1 LRIISGSLKS
11 RRINPPSG
19 LPTRPTTD
27 RAKEG
32 LFNILQHRIDFES
45 ITFLDLFAGTGNI
58 TFEVASR
65 GCKQVTCVD
74 NNSKCVDFI
83 RQTAKAFHLE
93 GIHTFRT
100 NVFSFLS
107 QKQNSWDIIFA
118 DPPYDLENLE
128 SLPDLVFTNQ
138 LLRPEGLLIIEHSPK
153 ITFRQHPRIRDHR
166 IYGLVNF
173 SLFA

>member
-1 LRIISGSLKS
+1 MRIISGSLKS

-65 GCKQVTCVD
+65 
-74 NNSKCVDFI
+74 
-83 RQTAKAFHLE
+83 
-93 GIHTFRT
+93 
-100 NVFSFLS
+100 
-107 QKQNSWDIIFA
+107 
-118 DPPYDLENLE
+118 
-128 SLPDLVFTNQ
+128 
-138 LLRPEGLLIIEHSPK
+138 
-153 ITFRQHPRIRDHR
+153 
-166 IYGLVNF
+166 
-173 SLFA
+173 